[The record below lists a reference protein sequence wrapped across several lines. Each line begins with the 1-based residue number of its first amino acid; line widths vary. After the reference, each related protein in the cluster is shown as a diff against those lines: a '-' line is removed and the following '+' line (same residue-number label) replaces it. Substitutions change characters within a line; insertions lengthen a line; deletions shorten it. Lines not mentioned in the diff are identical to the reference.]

1 MSVFVRVAAAAD
13 IPPGAGKVVVVM
25 GREVGLFNVGGI
37 FRAIDNICPH
47 SFRPIGAVDFDG
59 KVVTCLWHG
68 LSFDV
73 EDGRCLQTTEFCV
86 ETYPVRVEDGQVM
99 VSLSR

>member
-1 MSVFVRVAAAAD
+1 MADFFRVAAAAD
-13 IPPGAGKVVVVM
+13 IPPGTGKVVVVM
-25 GREVGLFNVGGI
+25 GREVGLFNAGGT

-47 SFRPIGAVDFDG
+47 NFRPIGAVDFDG

-68 LSFDV
+68 LGFDV

-99 VSLSR
+99 VSLGR